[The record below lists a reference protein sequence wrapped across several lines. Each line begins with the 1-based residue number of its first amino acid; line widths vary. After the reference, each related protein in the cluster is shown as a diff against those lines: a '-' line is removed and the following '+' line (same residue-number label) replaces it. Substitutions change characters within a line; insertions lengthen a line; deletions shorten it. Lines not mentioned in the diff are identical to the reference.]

1 MTLIRIFL
9 FLVAASGAA
18 LAQTNA
24 PEIRKLSLEDCL
36 QIAIE
41 HNLDVQI
48 KRYNPEIARFTLG
61 ADYGA
66 YDPLYSISGG
76 HDYNSTPGGI
86 DLQGRA
92 FSATES
98 DANRL
103 TTSISGL
110 S

>member
-1 MTLIRIFL
+1 MGSPIILPRWLKLLVPSRVIDETKRIHQSSPAMTLIRIFL

-48 KRYNPEIARFTLG
+48 KRYNPEISRFNLG
-61 ADYGA
+61 VLYGA
-66 YDPLYSISGG
+66 YDQI
-76 HDYNSTPGGI
+76 
-86 DLQGRA
+86 GRA
-92 FSATES
+92 SW
-98 DANRL
+98 
-103 TTSISGL
+103 
-110 S
+110 